1 MIDKIQSSTNTNA
14 LSSLMS
20 LASMALPQLQLMNAV
35 FNMFSQALGQA
46 SKSAMSQL
54 ANENGMPKFIQ
65 DAVNK
70 AVDQAL
76 SGKSKETSNAATEQ
90 LGGDQATKT
99 MSEKMSQQIVKDTVQ
114 VRQDEIDEG
123 GSGGKGSWLRALA
136 KVLGA
141 LADKL
146 AKELEDKGK
155 AMQTDKPSAVQ
166 EYQAIAQEFSMVMNM
181 ITNAIKSIGEGNANA
196 ARKG

>member
-1 MIDKIQSSTNTNA
+1 MIEAISNLAKTAASAASTVNPAMQQLELFKAAFNLISAAFNMATKNA
-14 LSSLMS
+14 TSQLSSE
-20 LASMALPQLQLMNAV
+20 A
-35 FNMFSQALGQA
+35 
-46 SKSAMSQL
+46 
-54 ANENGMPKFIQ
+54 GMPKFIR
-65 DAVNK
+65 DEVNK

-90 LGGDQATKT
+90 LGGDKATKT
-99 MSEKMSQQIVKDTVQ
+99 MSEKMSQQIVKDTVKA
-114 VRQDEIDEG
+114 RQDEIDEG

-136 KVLGA
+136 KVLGK

-155 AMQTDKPSAVQ
+155 EMQQGEPSKIQ

>member
-1 MIDKIQSSTNTNA
+1 MIEAVSNLANTA
-14 LSSLMS
+14 VKA
-20 LASMALPQLQLMNAV
+20 ASMANPAMQQLELFKAAFNLISAA
-35 FNMFSQALGQA
+35 FNMATKNA
-46 SKSAMSQL
+46 TSQL
-54 ANENGMPKFIQ
+54 SSEAGMPKFIQ

-114 VRQDEIDEG
+114 ARQDEIDEG
-123 GSGGKGSWLRALA
+123 SSGGKGSWLRALA
-136 KVLGA
+136 KVLGK

-155 AMQTDKPSAVQ
+155 AMQSDKPSAIQ